1 MDALTALASSRAA
14 QSACLQRCTH
24 AGINLERMSKI
35 LKCAGSDDVVTL
47 SAQDDNDRI
56 TFVFE
61 SPSMSPSPRCII
73 EPEHPCLETRLL
85 KYGLFLC
92 SIDS

>member
-1 MDALTALASSRAA
+1 MLAFDRFRGSRAA
-14 QSACLQRCTH
+14 RHRMANLH
-24 AGINLERMSKI
+24 IPAGINLDRMSKI

-61 SPSMSPSPRCII
+61 SPSTPPR
-73 EPEHPCLETRLL
+73 
-85 KYGLFLC
+85 
-92 SIDS
+92 